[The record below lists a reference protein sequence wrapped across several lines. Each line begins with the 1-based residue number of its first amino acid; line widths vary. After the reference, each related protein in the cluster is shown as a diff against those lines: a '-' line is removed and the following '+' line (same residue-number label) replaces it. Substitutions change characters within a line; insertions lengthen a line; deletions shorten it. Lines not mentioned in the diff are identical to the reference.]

1 MATPGAASERMD
13 AYRTNY
19 GALFAFAKRYQDD
32 SELRSRIDSGDV
44 APALDE
50 IGISLPQGFGVR
62 IVCDTKDTCHIVLPP
77 DPNGELSDEA
87 LTAVAGGKSAGTA
100 GSLGSASSVA
110 CSTVPS
116 SVGSAGSAST
126 AGTAS

>member
-1 MATPGAASERMD
+1 MATPGAAPEKMD
-13 AYRTNY
+13 AYRSNY
-19 GALFAFAKRYQDD
+19 GAFLAFAKRYQSD
-32 SELRSRIDSGDV
+32 SELRSRIDAGDV

-50 IGISLPQGFGVR
+50 IGIAPPQGFDVR

-87 LTAVAGGKSAGTA
+87 LTAIAGGKSAGTA
-100 GSLGSASSVA
+100 ATIGSAGSVA
-110 CSTVPS
+110 CSCVPS
-116 SVGSAGSAST
+116 TVGSAGSAST